1 MDNILAIAFIFFAL
15 YGLCHLIY
23 LSIRSI
29 RRGIEFKTYRNSD
42 YTSIQMRIRRYS
54 RGKSIRL
61 YETEEPTT
69 LEPAIRNKEEG

>member
-42 YTSIQMRIRRYS
+42 YTSIQVRIRRHR
-54 RGKSIRL
+54 RGKSIKL
-61 YETEEPTT
+61 YETKEPPT
-69 LEPAIRNKEEG
+69 LEPAIRNKE

>member
-1 MDNILAIAFIFFAL
+1 MIDILTGLTFILAF

-42 YTSIQMRIRRYS
+42 HTSIQIRIRRHR
-54 RGKSIRL
+54 RGKAVKL
-61 YETEEPTT
+61 YETKEPPT
-69 LEPAIRNKEEG
+69 LAPAIRNKEVG